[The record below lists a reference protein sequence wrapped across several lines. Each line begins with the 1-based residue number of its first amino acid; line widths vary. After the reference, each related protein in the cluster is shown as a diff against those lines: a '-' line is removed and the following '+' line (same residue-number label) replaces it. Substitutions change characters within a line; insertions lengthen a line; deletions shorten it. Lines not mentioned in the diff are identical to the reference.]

1 MASRKN
7 LSEGLQPLVR
17 VGALDEAK
25 LHTDAFQKPR
35 VLGDPPRNG
44 CGSGRGPARGLENQR
59 DGYVIRAPPV
69 RRGAPPSSSRSLGV
83 KKIKR
88 SDVVVVRVSHHH
100 QPGRQER
107 LELQL
112 SGCELI
118 ANNTKPRAGELNG
131 LSSLRRRLRKALSFM
146 FWSLWMI
153 SKFLKRL
160 ACQSLISGVRLP

>member
-1 MASRKN
+1 MLVPDKWSRK
-7 LSEGLQPLVR
+7 LAHWD
-17 VGALDEAK
+17 GATTTIDQ
-25 LHTDAFQKPR
+25 AFVHAF
-35 VLGDPPRNG
+35 VLRF
-44 CGSGRGPARGLENQR
+44 
-59 DGYVIRAPPV
+59 I
-69 RRGAPPSSSRSLGV
+69 GV

-131 LSSLRRRLRKALSFM
+131 VPSLRNAQKAAEGSLFQVVVSVDGLLS
-146 FWSLWMI
+146 
-153 SKFLKRL
+153 L
-160 ACQSLISGVRLP
+160 ATCGILQV

>member
-1 MASRKN
+1 MLVPDMWSRK
-7 LSEGLQPLVR
+7 LAHWD
-17 VGALDEAK
+17 GATTTID
-25 LHTDAFQKPR
+25 TAF
-35 VLGDPPRNG
+35 VLRF
-44 CGSGRGPARGLENQR
+44 
-59 DGYVIRAPPV
+59 I
-69 RRGAPPSSSRSLGV
+69 GV

-88 SDVVVVRVSHHH
+88 GDVVVVRVSHHH